1 LGSGAGLT
9 FWGVGV
15 EVLAVGVLFRLLLF
29 LREGEVLSVGGVPA
43 VAFEGVVFLNYEVT
57 LVVIDF

>member
-1 LGSGAGLT
+1 M
-9 FWGVGV
+9 